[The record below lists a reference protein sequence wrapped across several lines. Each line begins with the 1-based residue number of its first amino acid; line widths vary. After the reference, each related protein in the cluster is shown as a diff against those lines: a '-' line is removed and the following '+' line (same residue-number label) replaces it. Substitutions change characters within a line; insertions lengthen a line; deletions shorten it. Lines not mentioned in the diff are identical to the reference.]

1 MIIPPSHATSF
12 KMIPSENVDD
22 CKFSD
27 QLDQDLDLFMDQFKD
42 CFDQIGPFHGPF
54 WTSLD

>member
-1 MIIPPSHATSF
+1 MIIPPSHANSF

-22 CKFSD
+22 CKFLD

-42 CFDQIGPFHGPF
+42 CF
-54 WTSLD
+54 